1 MPDQVGHDEDNI
13 EENINRIDMAEKKLD
28 IVPLYDWGMFTEPRP
43 SVVAGPCSAETE
55 EQVMETAKGLKE
67 LGINVYRAG
76 IWKPRTHPGSFEGIG
91 TDGLRWMQKAKKEYG
106 LKIATE
112 VASEK
117 HVFECLK
124 YGVDLVWLGA
134 RTTANPFLV
143 QEIADA
149 LKDTDIPVLVKNPVN
164 PDIDLWIGALE
175 RLNRAGIRKLG
186 VIHRGFSTADKIKYR
201 NDPQWQMAIELRSR
215 HPELPFFVDPSHM
228 AGCKEY
234 IRELSQ
240 RSLDL
245 GFEGLMIESHCNPSC
260 ALSDARQQLTPEELR
275 DLLYNQ
281 IKVRDTDSD
290 AKEWKDN
297 IDQLRA
303 KIDIL
308 DENLLYTLGAR
319 MKVSRQIGEY
329 KKNNNI
335 AILQTS
341 RWDKVLA
348 KVVAKGQEYDLP
360 EGFIKEIFNAI
371 HEASV
376 EIQNQI
382 ISADRSE

>member
-1 MPDQVGHDEDNI
+1 MSD
-13 EENINRIDMAEKKLD
+13 KKLD
-28 IVPLYDWGMFTEPRP
+28 LIPLYEWGMFTEPRP
-43 SVVAGPCSAETE
+43 SVVAGPCSAESE
-55 EQVMETAKGLKE
+55 EQIMETAAGLKD
-67 LGINVYRAG
+67 LGINVFRAG

-91 TDGLRWMQKAKKEYG
+91 SEGLKWMQRAKKEYG
-106 LKIATE
+106 LKISTE

-124 YGVDLVWLGA
+124 FGVDLVWLGA

-164 PDIDLWIGALE
+164 PDLDLWIGALE
-175 RLNRAGIRKLG
+175 RLNRAGIKKLG
-186 VIHRGFSTADKIKYR
+186 VIHRGFSTFDKIKYR
-201 NDPQWQMAIELRSR
+201 NDPQWQVAVELRSR
-215 HPELPFFVDPSHM
+215 YPELPFFVDPSHM
-228 AGCKEY
+228 AGSKDY
-234 IRELSQ
+234 IREISQ

-245 GFEGLMIESHCNPSC
+245 GFEGLMIESHCNPSV
-260 ALSDARQQLTPEELR
+260 ALSDAKQQLTPPELR

-281 IKVRDTDSD
+281 IVVREKDSD
-290 AKEWKDN
+290 SPEWKEN

-303 KIDIL
+303 KIDII
-308 DENLLYTLGAR
+308 DENILYALGSR
-319 MKVSRQIGEY
+319 MKISRQIGEY

-341 RWDKVLA
+341 RWDAILA
-348 KVVAKGQEYDLP
+348 KVVEAG
-360 EGFIKEIFNAI
+360 KEFGLSEKFVKNVFNAI

-376 EIQNQI
+376 EAQNDI
-382 ISADRSE
+382 ISGNSSKE

>member
-1 MPDQVGHDEDNI
+1 
-13 EENINRIDMAEKKLD
+13 
-28 IVPLYDWGMFTEPRP
+28 
-43 SVVAGPCSAETE
+43 
-55 EQVMETAKGLKE
+55 METAKGLKE

-76 IWKPRTHPGSFEGIG
+76 IWKPRTHPGSFEGVG
-91 TDGLRWMQKAKKEYG
+91 AEGLRWMQKAKKEYG

-124 YGVDLVWLGA
+124 FGVDLVWLGA

-164 PDIDLWIGALE
+164 PDLELWIGALE
-175 RLNRAGIRKLG
+175 RLHRAGIKKLG
-186 VIHRGFSTADKIKYR
+186 VIYRGFSTFEKIKYR
-201 NDPQWQMAIELRSR
+201 NDPQWQVAIELRSR
-215 HPELPFFVDPSHM
+215 YPQLPFFVDPSHM
-228 AGCKEY
+228 AGSKDY
-234 IRELSQ
+234 IREISQ

-260 ALSDARQQLTPEELR
+260 ALSDAKQQLTPPELS

-281 IKVRDTDSD
+281 ITVRDADSD

-303 KIDIL
+303 KIDII
-308 DENLLYTLGAR
+308 DENLLYALGSR
-319 MKVSRQIGEY
+319 MKISRQIGEY
-329 KKNNNI
+329 KKANNI

-341 RWDKVLA
+341 RWDAVLA
-348 KVVAKGQEYDLP
+348 KVVEKGKEYDLP
-360 EGFIKEIFNAI
+360 ENFIKDVFNAI

-376 EIQNQI
+376 EAQNEI
-382 ISADRSE
+382 LSKK

>member
-1 MPDQVGHDEDNI
+1 MSS
-13 EENINRIDMAEKKLD
+13 KKLD
-28 IVPLYDWGMFTEPRP
+28 IIPLYEWGMFTEPRP

-55 EQVMETAKGLKE
+55 EQVVETAKGLKD

-91 TDGLRWMQKAKKEYG
+91 SEGLKWMQRVRKEYG
-106 LKIATE
+106 LKVSTE

-117 HVFECLK
+117 HVYECLK
-124 YGVDLVWLGA
+124 FGVDLVWIGA

-143 QEIADA
+143 QQIADA

-164 PDIDLWIGALE
+164 PDLDLWIGALE

-186 VIHRGFSTADKIKYR
+186 VIYRGFSTFDKIKYR
-201 NDPQWQMAIELRSR
+201 NDPQWQVAVELRSR
-215 HPELPFFVDPSHM
+215 YPELPFFVDPSHM
-228 AGCKEY
+228 GGSKDY
-234 IRELSQ
+234 IREISQ

-245 GFEGLMIESHCNPSC
+245 GFEGLMIESHCNPAV
-260 ALSDARQQLTPEELR
+260 ALSDAKQQLTPCELKE
-275 DLLYNQ
+275 LLYNQ
-281 IKVRDTDSD
+281 IVVREKDSD
-290 AKEWKDN
+290 APDWKEN

-303 KIDIL
+303 KIDII
-308 DENLLYTLGAR
+308 DENILYALGSR
-319 MKVSRQIGEY
+319 MKISRQIGEY

-348 KVVAKGQEYDLP
+348 KVVEQAKDYGIP
-360 EGFIKEIFNAI
+360 EKCIMDIFNTI

-376 EIQNQI
+376 EVQNEV
-382 ISADRSE
+382 ISGSSSEE

>member
-1 MPDQVGHDEDNI
+1 MGN
-13 EENINRIDMAEKKLD
+13 KKLD
-28 IVPLYDWGMFTEPRP
+28 IIPLYDWGMFTEPRP

-67 LGINVYRAG
+67 MGINVYRAG
-76 IWKPRTHPGSFEGIG
+76 IWKPRTHPGSFEGVG
-91 TDGLRWMQKAKKEYG
+91 APGLKWMQRAKREYG

-175 RLNRAGIRKLG
+175 RLNRAGIKKLG

-228 AGCKEY
+228 AGCKDY

-260 ALSDARQQLTPEELR
+260 ALSDAKQQLTPAELS

-281 IKVRDTDSD
+281 ITVRDSDSD

-319 MKVSRQIGEY
+319 MKVSKQIGEY

-341 RWDKVLA
+341 RWDAVLA
-348 KVVAKGQEYDLP
+348 KVVAKGEEYGLTERFLTDV
-360 EGFIKEIFNAI
+360 FNAI

-376 EIQNQI
+376 EIQNQV
-382 ISADRSE
+382 ISDNSSEL

>member
-1 MPDQVGHDEDNI
+1 
-13 EENINRIDMAEKKLD
+13 MADKKLD
-28 IVPLYDWGMFTEPRP
+28 IIPLYEWGMFTEPRP
-43 SVVAGPCSAETE
+43 SVIAGPCSAETE
-55 EQVMETAKGLKE
+55 EQVMETAKGLRE
-67 LGINVYRAG
+67 MGINVYRAG
-76 IWKPRTHPGSFEGIG
+76 IWKPRTHPGSFEGVG
-91 TDGLRWMQKAKKEYG
+91 APGLKWMQRAKKEYG
-106 LKIATE
+106 LKISTE

-134 RTTANPFLV
+134 RTTANPFLD
-143 QEIADA
+143 QDIADA

-164 PDIDLWIGALE
+164 PDLDLWIGALE
-175 RLNRAGIRKLG
+175 RLNRAGIKKIG
-186 VIHRGFSTADKIKYR
+186 VIHRGFSTFDKINYR
-201 NDPQWQMAIELRSR
+201 NDPQWQVAVELRSR

-228 AGCKEY
+228 AGCKDY
-234 IRELSQ
+234 IQEISQ

-245 GFEGLMIESHCNPSC
+245 VFEGLMIESHCNPAC
-260 ALSDARQQLTPEELR
+260 ALSDAKQQLTPEELK
-275 DLLYNQ
+275 DMLYNQ
-281 IKVRDTDSD
+281 ITVRDSDSD

-319 MKVSRQIGEY
+319 MKVSKQIGEY

-341 RWDKVLA
+341 RWDAVLA
-348 KVVAKGQEYDLP
+348 KVVTKGKEYGLS
-360 EGFIKEIFNAI
+360 EGFLTDVFNAI

-376 EIQNQI
+376 EIQNQV
-382 ISADRSE
+382 ISENQSE

>member
-1 MPDQVGHDEDNI
+1 MANQNI
-13 EENINRIDMAEKKLD
+13 DLI
-28 IVPLYDWGMFTEPRP
+28 PLYDWGMFTEPRP

-55 EQVMETAKGLKE
+55 EQVMETAKGLRE

-76 IWKPRTHPGSFEGIG
+76 IWKPRTHPGSFEGMG
-91 TDGLRWMQKAKKEYG
+91 VQGLKWMQRAKKEYG

-124 YGVDLVWLGA
+124 FGVDLVWLGA

-164 PDIDLWIGALE
+164 PDLDLWIGALE
-175 RLNRAGIRKLG
+175 RLNRAGIKKLG
-186 VIHRGFSTADKIKYR
+186 VIHRGFSTFDKIKYR
-201 NDPQWQMAIELRSR
+201 NDPQWQVAIELRSR
-215 HPELPFFVDPSHM
+215 YPQLPFFVDPSHM
-228 AGCKEY
+228 AGSREY
-234 IRELSQ
+234 IREISQ

-245 GFEGLMIESHCNPSC
+245 GFEGLMIESHCNPEC
-260 ALSDARQQLTPEELR
+260 ALSDAKQQLTPAELR
-275 DLLYNQ
+275 NLLENQ
-281 IKVRDTDSD
+281 ITVRDSDSD
-290 AKEWKDN
+290 SKEWKEN

-303 KIDIL
+303 KIDVI
-308 DENLLYTLGAR
+308 DENILYALGSR
-319 MKVSRQIGEY
+319 MNISRKIGEY
-329 KKNNNI
+329 KRDSNI

-341 RWDKVLA
+341 RWDEVLA
-348 KVVAKGQEYDLP
+348 RVICKGKEHGLP
-360 EGFIKEIFNAI
+360 EGFVRDVFNAI

-376 EIQNQI
+376 EVQNEI
-382 ISADRSE
+382 ISEGCPKRK

>member
-1 MPDQVGHDEDNI
+1 MSD
-13 EENINRIDMAEKKLD
+13 KKLD
-28 IVPLYDWGMFTEPRP
+28 IIPLYEWGMFTEPRP
-43 SVVAGPCSAETE
+43 SVVAGPCSAESE
-55 EQVMETAKGLKE
+55 EQVMETAAGLKN
-67 LGINVYRAG
+67 LGINVFRAG

-91 TDGLRWMQKAKKEYG
+91 SEGLKWMQRAKKEYG
-106 LKIATE
+106 LKISTE

-124 YGVDLVWLGA
+124 FGVDLVWLGA

-164 PDIDLWIGALE
+164 PDLDLWIGALE
-175 RLNRAGIRKLG
+175 RLNRAGIKKLG
-186 VIHRGFSTADKIKYR
+186 VIHRGFSTFDKIKYR
-201 NDPQWQMAIELRSR
+201 NDPQWQVAVELRSR
-215 HPELPFFVDPSHM
+215 YPELPFFVDPSHM
-228 AGCKEY
+228 AGSKDY
-234 IRELSQ
+234 IREISQ

-245 GFEGLMIESHCNPSC
+245 GFEGLMIESHCNPSV
-260 ALSDARQQLTPEELR
+260 ALSDAKQQLTPPELR

-281 IKVRDTDSD
+281 IVVREKDSD
-290 AKEWKDN
+290 SPEWKEN

-303 KIDIL
+303 KIDII
-308 DENLLYTLGAR
+308 DENILYALGSR
-319 MKVSRQIGEY
+319 MKISRQIGEY

-341 RWDKVLA
+341 RWDAILA
-348 KVVAKGQEYDLP
+348 KVVEAG
-360 EGFIKEIFNAI
+360 KEFGLSEKFVKNVFNAI

-376 EIQNQI
+376 EAQNDI
-382 ISADRSE
+382 ISGNSSKE

>member
-1 MPDQVGHDEDNI
+1 
-13 EENINRIDMAEKKLD
+13 MANKKLD
-28 IVPLYDWGMFTEPRP
+28 IIPLYEWGMFTEPRP
-43 SVVAGPCSAETE
+43 SVIAGPCSAETE

-67 LGINVYRAG
+67 LGINVFRAG
-76 IWKPRTHPGSFEGIG
+76 IWKPRTHPGSFEGVG
-91 TDGLRWMQKAKKEYG
+91 AEGLRWMQKVKKEYG

-164 PDIDLWIGALE
+164 PDLDLWIGALE
-175 RLNRAGIRKLG
+175 RLNGAGIRKLG
-186 VIHRGFSTADKIKYR
+186 IIHRGFSTFDKIKYR
-201 NDPQWQMAIELRSR
+201 NDPQWQVAIELRSR
-215 HPELPFFVDPSHM
+215 YPELPFFVDPSHM
-228 AGCKEY
+228 AGCKDY
-234 IRELSQ
+234 IREVSQ

-260 ALSDARQQLTPEELR
+260 AWSDAKQQLTPDELK

-281 IKVRDTDSD
+281 ILVRNADSD
-290 AKEWKDN
+290 SPEWKEN

-303 KIDIL
+303 KIDII
-308 DENLLYTLGAR
+308 DENILYALGSR
-319 MKVSRQIGEY
+319 MKISRQIGEY
-329 KKNNNI
+329 KKSNNI

-341 RWDKVLA
+341 RWDAVLA
-348 KVVAKGQEYDLP
+348 KVIEKGHEYDLS
-360 EGFIKEIFNAI
+360 EKFLTDVFNAI

-376 EIQNQI
+376 EIQNEI
-382 ISADRSE
+382 ISDSRR

>member
-1 MPDQVGHDEDNI
+1 
-13 EENINRIDMAEKKLD
+13 MADRKLD
-28 IVPLYDWGMFTEPRP
+28 ILPLYDWGMFTEPRP

-55 EQVMETAKGLKE
+55 EQVMETARGLKE
-67 LGINVYRAG
+67 MGINVYRAG
-76 IWKPRTHPGSFEGIG
+76 IWKPRTHPGSFEGVG
-91 TDGLRWMQKAKKEYG
+91 APALKWMQRAKKEYG
-106 LKIATE
+106 LKISTE

-186 VIHRGFSTADKIKYR
+186 VIHRGFSTADRIKYR
-201 NDPQWQMAIELRSR
+201 NDPQWQMAVELRSR

-234 IRELSQ
+234 IQELSQ

-260 ALSDARQQLTPEELR
+260 ALSDAKQQLTPDELS
-275 DLLYNQ
+275 DLLYNR
-281 IKVRDTDSD
+281 IIVRDSDSD
-290 AKEWKDN
+290 SKEWKEN

-329 KKNNNI
+329 KRTNNV

-348 KVVAKGQEYDLP
+348 KVVAKGQEYGLP
-360 EGFIKEIFNAI
+360 EDFVKEVFNAI

-376 EIQNQI
+376 EIQNQV
-382 ISADRSE
+382 ISGDRSE

>member
-1 MPDQVGHDEDNI
+1 
-13 EENINRIDMAEKKLD
+13 MASRKLEL
-28 IVPLYDWGMFTEPRP
+28 VPLYDWGMFTEPRP

-55 EQVMETAKGLKE
+55 EQVMETARGLKE
-67 LGINVYRAG
+67 LGINVFRAG

-91 TDGLRWMQKAKKEYG
+91 TEGLRWMQKAKREFG

-112 VASEK
+112 VASER
-117 HVFECLK
+117 HVMECLK
-124 YGVDLVWLGA
+124 FGVDLVWLGA

-164 PDIDLWIGALE
+164 PDLELWIGALE
-175 RLNRAGIRKLG
+175 RLNRAGIKKLG
-186 VIHRGFSTADKIKYR
+186 VIHRGFSTFEKIKYR
-201 NDPQWQMAIELRSR
+201 NDPQWQMAIELRSLY
-215 HPELPFFVDPSHM
+215 PELPFFVDPSHM
-228 AGCKEY
+228 GGSREY
-234 IRELSQ
+234 IREISQ

-260 ALSDARQQLTPEELR
+260 ALSDAGQQLTPAELS

-281 IKVRDTDSD
+281 IAVRDADSD
-290 AKEWKDN
+290 SPQWKEN

-303 KIDIL
+303 KIDVI
-308 DENLLYTLGAR
+308 DENLLYILASR
-319 MKVSRQIGEY
+319 MKVSRQIGQY
-329 KKNNNI
+329 KKDNNI

-341 RWDKVLA
+341 RWDAVLA
-348 KVVAKGQEYDLP
+348 KVVEKGADYDLP
-360 EGFIKEIFNAI
+360 ERFLTAVFNAI

-376 EIQNQI
+376 EVQNEI
-382 ISADRSE
+382 ISGRSSEL

>member
-1 MPDQVGHDEDNI
+1 
-13 EENINRIDMAEKKLD
+13 MANKNLEL
-28 IVPLYDWGMFTEPRP
+28 IPLYEWGMFTEPRP
-43 SVVAGPCSAETE
+43 SVIAGPCSAETE
-55 EQVMETAKGLKE
+55 EQVMQTAAQLKE
-67 LGINVYRAG
+67 FGINVFRAG
-76 IWKPRTHPGSFEGIG
+76 IWKPRTHPGCFEGVG
-91 TDGLRWMQKAKKEYG
+91 TPGLKWMQRAKRELG

-164 PDIDLWIGALE
+164 PDLDLWIGALE
-175 RLNRAGIRKLG
+175 RLNRAGIKKLG
-186 VIHRGFSTADKIKYR
+186 VIHRGFSTSDKIKYR
-201 NDPQWQMAIELRSR
+201 NNPDWQIAIELRSR
-215 HPELPFFVDPSHM
+215 YPQLPFFVDPSHM
-228 AGCKEY
+228 AGSRDY
-234 IRELSQ
+234 IREISQ

-245 GFEGLMIESHCNPSC
+245 GFEGLMIESHCDPSC
-260 ALSDARQQLTPEELR
+260 AMSDAKQQLTPAQLE

-281 IKVRDTDSD
+281 ITVRDADSD
-290 AKEWKDN
+290 SPQWKDN
-297 IDQLRA
+297 IEQLRA
-303 KIDIL
+303 KIDII
-308 DENLLYTLGAR
+308 DENILYALGSR

-335 AILQTS
+335 AILQAS
-341 RWDKVLA
+341 RWDAVLEQ
-348 KVVAKGQEYDLP
+348 VVAKGMEYGLD
-360 EGFIKEIFNAI
+360 EKFITTVFNAI

-376 EIQNQI
+376 EAQNEILSGSQN
-382 ISADRSE
+382 